1 MSFYIML
8 IGFVAA
14 FGTTFAFVPQ
24 LLKII
29 RTQKTDDISLIMYI
43 IYIIGIVAWLVYGL
57 LLNQLPIIIANIISF
72 GFALTILI
80 FKIKSIKKQEKNNG
94 N

>member
-80 FKIKSIKKQEKNNG
+80 FKIKSIKKQ
-94 N
+94 